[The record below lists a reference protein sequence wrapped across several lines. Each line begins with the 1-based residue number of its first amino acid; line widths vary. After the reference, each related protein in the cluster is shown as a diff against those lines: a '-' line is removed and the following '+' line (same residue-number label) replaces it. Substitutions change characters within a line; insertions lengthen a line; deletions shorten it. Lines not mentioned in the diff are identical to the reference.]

1 MSKKENPMH
10 SLIAGTTAGAV
21 EASVLFLLPTFCPFL
36 TERASPL
43 TFYGHGMAGCM
54 ALVIGN
60 AVKAGVRFVSYDH
73 FKHALADA
81 EGKVSPPRS
90 LLAGLGAGMME
101 AIFAV
106 TPSETI
112 K

>member
-1 MSKKENPMH
+1 MSV
-10 SLIAGTTAGAV
+10 G
-21 EASVLFLLPTFCPFL
+21 
-36 TERASPL
+36 
-43 TFYGHGMAGCM
+43 
-54 ALVIGN
+54 
-60 AVKAGVRFVSYDH
+60 
-73 FKHALADA
+73 

>member
-1 MSKKENPMH
+1 MRG
-10 SLIAGTTAGAV
+10 L
-21 EASVLFLLPTFCPFL
+21 
-36 TERASPL
+36 
-43 TFYGHGMAGCM
+43 YAGCT

-60 AVKAGVRFVSYDH
+60 SVKAGVRFVSYDR
-73 FKHALADA
+73 FKQALADKDVNIRSFILSLL
-81 EGKVSPPRS
+81 EFTICMGNQGKVSAPRS
-90 LLAGLGAGMME
+90 LLAGLGAGVME